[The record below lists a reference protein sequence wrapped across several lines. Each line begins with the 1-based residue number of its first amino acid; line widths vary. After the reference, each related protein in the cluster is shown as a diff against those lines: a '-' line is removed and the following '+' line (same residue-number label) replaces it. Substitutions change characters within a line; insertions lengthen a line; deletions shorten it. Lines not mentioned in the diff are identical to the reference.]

1 MMNRRRNR
9 KTDCAHCRYQG
20 PRVHVNGAVHAT
32 CLRHRMDDEAHALPQ
47 DWLDALVSEEARCE
61 LFRPRQE
68 AA

>member
-1 MMNRRRNR
+1 
-9 KTDCAHCRYQG
+9 
-20 PRVHVNGAVHAT
+20 
-32 CLRHRMDDEAHALPQ
+32 MDDEAHALPQ